1 MKTAYPVYMEADV
14 VVCGG
19 GTAGSFAAIAAAEQG
34 KKVLVIEQFGSLGG
48 TATLGLV
55 TPVMH
60 TYMRT
65 NPQCSYIQKKLV
77 EKQLKYASC
86 NAQGNMFDPLAL
98 RLALEE
104 LCVEAGVKLLYH
116 TYIAGVE
123 KEGDTVTAIRIVNKA
138 GEQLVKGKVFI
149 DATGDGDVSVMAG
162 AGYTKG
168 NPETGINQPMSLR
181 YILGGIDI
189 PKAGEFMRSEALRT
203 GLGGASCDPDHPYTT
218 LYGGG
223 VASKPWALTEWF
235 DAGIASGELEEMDK
249 AYWQIFTIPGRKD
262 GLAFN
267 CPEFF
272 ENIDATNPDD
282 LTISQLK
289 GKKAIFRQLMY
300 YRKHFPGF
308 ENAYVAEISALVGI
322 RESREIQTEY
332 VISAVDLYAQ
342 RKFDDMFCQ
351 SNYPIDVHGKAHNC
365 SFDGIEKDEA
375 RPWYDIPYR
384 SIVVKGV
391 DNLLVAG
398 RCLGAEF
405 IVQSSLRVQHSVR
418 SSGEA
423 AGIAACMAIDAGVPA
438 REIDGKKVREAMISL
453 GADYQDLD

>member
-19 GTAGSFAAIAAAEQG
+19 GTAGAFAAIAAAEQG

-48 TATLGLV
+48 TATNGLV

-60 TYMRT
+60 THMAT
-65 NPQCSYIQKKLV
+65 DPQCSYIQKKLV
-77 EKQLKYASC
+77 AKQLQYTGC
-86 NAQGNMFDPLAL
+86 NQKGNMFDPLVL

-104 LCVEAGVKLLYH
+104 LCVEAGVNLLYH
-116 TYIAGVE
+116 TYIAATEVE
-123 KEGDTVTAIRIVNKA
+123 NGSVTAVKIVNKA
-138 GEQLVKGKVFI
+138 GEQLVKGKMFI
-149 DATGDGDVSVMAG
+149 DATGDGDVSVMSG
-162 AGYTKG
+162 AAYSKG
-168 NPETGINQPMSLR
+168 NPETGICQPMSLR

-189 PKAGEFMRSEALRT
+189 PTAGEFLLSESART
-203 GLGGASCDPDHPYTT
+203 GLAGVGFDRNNPYST
-218 LYGGG
+218 LYAGGI
-223 VASKPWALTEWF
+223 ASKPWALTEWF
-235 DAGIASGELEEMDK
+235 DAGIESGELEPMDK
-249 AYWQIFTIPGRKD
+249 AYWQVFTIPGRKD

-272 ENIDATNPDD
+272 ENIDSTNPDD

-308 ENAYVAEISALVGI
+308 ENAYVAEIAAMVGV
-322 RESREIQTEY
+322 RESREIVTEY
-332 VISAVDLYAQ
+332 VMEARDLMAQ

-365 SFDGIEKDEA
+365 SFDGIEKDEE

-384 SIVVKGV
+384 SIVVKGL

-405 IVQSSLRVQHSVR
+405 IVQSSLRVQHSCR

-423 AGIAACMAIDAGVPA
+423 AGIAASLALDAGVPL
-438 REIDGKKVREAMISL
+438 REIDGKKVREIMASL
-453 GADYQDLD
+453 GADFQ

>member
-19 GTAGSFAAIAAAEQG
+19 GTAGAFAAIAAAEQG

-48 TATLGLV
+48 TATNGLV

-60 TYMRT
+60 THMRT
-65 NPQCSYIQKKLV
+65 DPQCSYIQKKLV
-77 EKQLKYASC
+77 KKQLQYTGC
-86 NAQGNMFDPLAL
+86 NEKGNMFDPLVL

-104 LCVEAGVKLLYH
+104 LCVEAGVNILYH
-116 TYIAGVE
+116 TYIANVE
-123 KEGDTVTAIRIVNKA
+123 VENGSVTAVKIVNKA
-138 GEQLVKGKVFI
+138 GEQLVKGKAFI

-162 AGYTKG
+162 ANFSKG

-181 YILGGIDI
+181 YIVGGVDI
-189 PKAGEFMRSEALRT
+189 PKAGAFMRGEANRT
-203 GLGGASCDPDHPYTT
+203 GLIGAYCKEEDPYNTFYAGGI
-218 LYGGG
+218 G
-223 VASKPWALTEWF
+223 SKAWALTEWF
-235 DAGIASGELEEMDK
+235 DAGIAAGELEEMDK
-249 AYWQIFTIPGRKD
+249 AYWQVFTIPGRRD

-289 GKKAIFRQLMY
+289 GKKAIFRQLMF

-308 ENAYVAEISALVGI
+308 ENAYIAEIASMVGI
-322 RESREIQTEY
+322 RESREIETEY
-332 VISAVDLYAQ
+332 VMQAVDLYAQ
-342 RKFDDMFCQ
+342 KKFDDMFCQ

-391 DNLLVAG
+391 DNLWVAG

-423 AGIAACMAIDAGVPA
+423 AGIAAAMALDAGVPA
-438 REIDGKKVREAMISL
+438 REIDGRKVRETMIAL
-453 GADYQDLD
+453 GADFQDIQ

>member
-218 LYGGG
+218 FYGGG

-249 AYWQIFTIPGRKD
+249 AYWQVFTIPGRKD

-332 VISAVDLYAQ
+332 VMSAVDLYSQ

>member
-19 GTAGSFAAIAAAEQG
+19 GTAGAFAAVAAAEQG

-48 TATLGLV
+48 TATNGLV

-60 TYMRT
+60 THMSQ

-77 EKQLKYASC
+77 EKQLKYAGC
-86 NAQGNMFDPLAL
+86 NDKGNMFDPLVL
-98 RLALEE
+98 RIALEE
-104 LCVEAGVKLLYH
+104 LCVEAGVNLLYH
-116 TYIAGVE
+116 TYIANI
-123 KEGDTVTAIRIVNKA
+123 VTEDGKITAVKIVNKA
-138 GEQLVKGKVFI
+138 GEQLVKGKMFI

-162 AGYTKG
+162 ASYTKG
-168 NPETGINQPMSLR
+168 NPETGICQPMSLR

-189 PKAGEFMRSEALRT
+189 PKAGEFMREQAART
-203 GLGGASCDPDHPYTT
+203 GLGGASCDPDNPYTT
-218 LYGGG
+218 FYGGG
-223 VASKPWALTEWF
+223 IASKPWALTEWF

-249 AYWQIFTIPGRKD
+249 AYWQVFTVPGRKD

-272 ENIDATNPDD
+272 ENIDSTNPDD

-308 ENAYVAEISALVGI
+308 ENAYVAEIAAMVGI

-332 VISAVDLYAQ
+332 VMTAVDLYAQ
-342 RKFDDMFCQ
+342 RKFEDMFCQ
-351 SNYPIDVHGKAHNC
+351 SNYPIDVHGKSHNC
-365 SFDGIEKDEA
+365 SFDGIEKDVS

-391 DNLLVAG
+391 DNLLVVG

-405 IVQSSLRVQHSVR
+405 IVQSSLRVQHSCR

-438 REIDGKKVREAMISL
+438 RGVDGKKVRETMISL
-453 GADYQDLD
+453 GADYQE

>member
-19 GTAGSFAAIAAAEQG
+19 GTAGAFAAIAAAEQG

-48 TATLGLV
+48 TATNGLV

-60 TYMRT
+60 THMRT
-65 NPQCSYIQKKLV
+65 DPQCSYIQKKLV
-77 EKQLKYASC
+77 KKQLQYTGC
-86 NAQGNMFDPLAL
+86 NEKGNMFDPLVL

-104 LCVEAGVKLLYH
+104 LCVEAGVNILYH
-116 TYIAGVE
+116 TYIANVE
-123 KEGDTVTAIRIVNKA
+123 VENGSVTAVKIVNKA
-138 GEQLVKGKVFI
+138 GEQLVKGKAFI

-162 AGYTKG
+162 ANFSKG

-181 YILGGIDI
+181 YIVGGVDI
-189 PKAGEFMRSEALRT
+189 PKAGAFMRGEANRT
-203 GLGGASCDPDHPYTT
+203 GLIGAYCKEEDPYNTFYAGGI
-218 LYGGG
+218 G
-223 VASKPWALTEWF
+223 SKAWALTEWF
-235 DAGIASGELEEMDK
+235 DAGIAAGELEEMDK
-249 AYWQIFTIPGRKD
+249 AYWQVFTIPGRRD

-289 GKKAIFRQLMY
+289 GKKAIFRQLMF

-308 ENAYVAEISALVGI
+308 ENAYIAEIASMVGI
-322 RESREIQTEY
+322 RESREIETEY
-332 VISAVDLYAQ
+332 VMQAVDLYAQ
-342 RKFDDMFCQ
+342 KKFDDMFCQ

-391 DNLLVAG
+391 DNLWVAG

-423 AGIAACMAIDAGVPA
+423 AGIAAAMALDAGVPA
-438 REIDGKKVREAMISL
+438 REIDGRKVREAMIAL
-453 GADYQDLD
+453 GADFQDIQ